1 MVYNVPAPWSSC
13 SIELNSSV
21 SAALL
26 MRRVLALTML
36 EVNDSQCYGESDVC
50 EVTEERVVVVAL
62 HGSHLL
68 PGLVP
73 QQVLQA
79 EPVGFLSDA
88 RVSLSSFSQ
97 IYFLVS
103 N

>member
-1 MVYNVPAPWSSC
+1 M
-13 SIELNSSV
+13 
-21 SAALL
+21 
-26 MRRVLALTML
+26 ALTML
-36 EVNDSQCYGESDVC
+36 EVNDSQCYGESDIC
-50 EVTEERVVVVAL
+50 EVTEERVVVVPL

-79 EPVGFLSDA
+79 EPVGLLSDA

-97 IYFLVS
+97 IYFLDLKLIS
-103 N
+103 MLIII